1 MPMAVLRVVIVVV
14 AVGAIVLVGTRL
26 RDHDRCQSAQTA
38 IAASGPRGGEI
49 AKLSASC
56 RDPDVI
62 AGVSA
67 LLLVA
72 GARQPGTALAREA
85 VQREPAS
92 FIGWVALAQ
101 GLGAT
106 DPAGARAAVRRARA
120 LNPRWPGPA
129 SASTPRSP

>member
-1 MPMAVLRVVIVVV
+1 MFVRLVAVVLAAGAVIVL
-14 AVGAIVLVGTRL
+14 ATRL
-26 RDHDRCQSAQTA
+26 RDHDRCRAAQTA
-38 IAASGPRGGEI
+38 ISSSGPRPATI
-49 AKLSASC
+49 ATLSSAC

-62 AGVSA
+62 AGASA

-72 GARQPGTALAREA
+72 GAREEGTRLAREA

-101 GLGAT
+101 GLGDRDA
-106 DPAGARAAVRRARA
+106 AGARAAVRRARA